1 VRDDLEVTPLH
12 RSLLTPVLLFG
23 VERSVAL
30 PLLLA
35 AAGLVFGFPP
45 NWVTPTLGV
54 LLLAAGLPALRR
66 WTRRDPWAVQILRR
80 HLRTAG
86 FYPPLAAHDR
96 PRRPTPT
103 F

>member
-12 RSLLTPVLLFG
+12 RSLLAPVLMFG
-23 VERSVAL
+23 VERSVVL
-30 PLLLA
+30 PLLGV
-35 AAGLVFGFPP
+35 AAGLLFAFGP
-45 NWVTPTLGV
+45 NWLTPTLGV
-54 LLLAAGLPALRR
+54 LLLAVGLPALRR
-66 WTRRDPWAVQILRR
+66 WTRRDPWAVQVLRR

-86 FYPPLAAHDR
+86 FYPPLASHDR